1 MTMQLEHVFTVPV
14 PVDEAFTVLRD
25 VERIAPCMPGA
36 TIGEVRGDEF
46 TGTVKVKV
54 GPITVTYRGDARFV
68 DVDPERH
75 TATIEASGKETRG
88 TGTARAT
95 VRADLVDRG
104 ASTEVTVTTD
114 LAITGKPAQFGR
126 GVMAEVGEKLI
137 GRFADC
143 LAEQLAGAEQEAV
156 PSAATSAGAG
166 QEGPRVTADPAP
178 PPAAPAPAEPAAMA
192 TEPAAPRPGDAKTS
206 AVPEP
211 AVTPVPPASRERPR
225 PADDVID
232 LLDVAGTPVLKRAAP
247 VVAAVAALLLFLRRV
262 RRVRRRRR
270 AAAGR
275 WRRRP
280 FRRVQR

>member
-1 MTMQLEHVFTVPV
+1 MQLEHVFTVPV

-36 TIGEVRGDEF
+36 TIGEVNGDEF

-88 TGTARAT
+88 SGTARAT

-143 LAEQLAGAEQEAV
+143 LAEQLSGAEQEAV

-166 QEGPRVTADPAP
+166 
-178 PPAAPAPAEPAAMA
+178 
-192 TEPAAPRPGDAKTS
+192 
-206 AVPEP
+206 
-211 AVTPVPPASRERPR
+211 
-225 PADDVID
+225 ID

-247 VVAAVAALLLFLRRV
+247 VVAAVAALLIFLRRV

>member
-1 MTMQLEHVFTVPV
+1 
-14 PVDEAFTVLRD
+14 
-25 VERIAPCMPGA
+25 
-36 TIGEVRGDEF
+36 
-46 TGTVKVKV
+46 
-54 GPITVTYRGDARFV
+54 
-68 DVDPERH
+68 
-75 TATIEASGKETRG
+75 
-88 TGTARAT
+88 
-95 VRADLVDRG
+95 
-104 ASTEVTVTTD
+104 
-114 LAITGKPAQFGR
+114 
-126 GVMAEVGEKLI
+126 
-137 GRFADC
+137 
-143 LAEQLAGAEQEAV
+143 
-156 PSAATSAGAG
+156 
-166 QEGPRVTADPAP
+166 
-178 PPAAPAPAEPAAMA
+178 MA